1 MREHPSFNMRK
12 YLILQRFRDMSE
24 AALAASLVACFG
36 SYAINYYVCKC
47 PLAMRLTAI
56 FVAITAGIRVLLT
69 CYMRVFVAHDADNL
83 REFQQHEF
91 LSGLKNRKSAYAW
104 AQTNRVLRHTRVWRH
119 FVRGVNWQVVTQL
132 IAIAAVAAATTLA
145 LIACIMQSWGFTS
158 IIIPVCIVVLIVC
171 GFLGYRKV
179 HHVFR
184 SGDGFVMYLLRTK
197 HPLTEVDADFNH
209 AQVVSK
215 RMRVSYQTVYFRDRS
230 KVFVMDFADVT
241 SYQLYTKSIKME
253 SSMYLMGDVL
263 NDLTQ
268 YEYEVLATKLLM

>member
-1 MREHPSFNMRK
+1 
-12 YLILQRFRDMSE
+12 MSE

-47 PLAMRLTAI
+47 PLTMQVTAI

-104 AQTNRVLRHTRVWRH
+104 AQTNRVLRRTRVWRH

-132 IAIAAVAAATTLA
+132 TAIATVVAVTTLA

-230 KVFVMDFADVT
+230 NVFVMDFADVT

>member
-1 MREHPSFNMRK
+1 
-12 YLILQRFRDMSE
+12 
-24 AALAASLVACFG
+24 
-36 SYAINYYVCKC
+36 
-47 PLAMRLTAI
+47 
-56 FVAITAGIRVLLT
+56 
-69 CYMRVFVAHDADNL
+69 
-83 REFQQHEF
+83 
-91 LSGLKNRKSAYAW
+91 
-104 AQTNRVLRHTRVWRH
+104 
-119 FVRGVNWQVVTQL
+119 
-132 IAIAAVAAATTLA
+132 
-145 LIACIMQSWGFTS
+145 
-158 IIIPVCIVVLIVC
+158 
-171 GFLGYRKV
+171 
-179 HHVFR
+179 
-184 SGDGFVMYLLRTK
+184 MYLLRTK